1 MKGVLSFMKK
11 YLSIAAFS
19 IAAAL
24 SLNSLS
30 AVNIEANN
38 EDGKEIILSSND
50 NQSKLPK
57 TVALSDNSRLRNALI
72 CPDVSITIDGSDV
85 YFKNAAGEAVYPIL
99 YDGVTYLPLRA
110 VGELMSKNVNWDEKN
125 KIISISGKRA
135 SVSSDSPNKNIGRQ
149 KVTVQERPDFTILI
163 ENDKKEFYSVSGER
177 MYPMLYNGSTYLPLR
192 SIGEIMNKEVL
203 WDSSSK
209 TVILRDFMSSTVT
222 DADSFNSFNGD
233 KQGESTEDNNL
244 SGKNIDLRKAK
255 EEALNHAGAKED
267 DVTFTKAKMDY
278 EDGRPVYEIEFYKD
292 GKEYEYEIDAKTNE
306 IIKFDADLKDA
317 YKADNNE
324 SNLSGKN
331 TDLRRAKEEA
341 LNHAG
346 AKEDDVTF
354 TKAKM
359 DYEDGRPVYEIEFYK
374 DGKEYEYEIDAKTNE
389 IIKFD
394 TDLKDNS
401 KKDVKKK
408 ERKSNKNGISIEEAK
423 NIALKHANISKSDAV
438 FIKEEIDYDDGIY
451 VYEIEYQ
458 TEEMEYEFKIDADT
472 GKVMEYESEQK

>member
-1 MKGVLSFMKK
+1 MKK

-72 CPDVSITIDGSDV
+72 CPDVSIIIDGSDV

-209 TVILRDFMSSTVT
+209 TVMLRDFMSSTVT

-244 SGKNIDLRKAK
+244 SGKNMDLRRAK
-255 EEALNHAGAKED
+255 EEALNHAGVKED

-278 EDGRPVYEIEFYKD
+278 EDGRLVYEIEFYKD
-292 GKEYEYEIDAKTNE
+292 GKK
-306 IIKFDADLKDA
+306 
-317 YKADNNE
+317 YK
-324 SNLSGKN
+324 
-331 TDLRRAKEEA
+331 
-341 LNHAG
+341 
-346 AKEDDVTF
+346 
-354 TKAKM
+354 
-359 DYEDGRPVYEIEFYK
+359 
-374 DGKEYEYEIDAKTNE
+374 YEIDAKTNE

-401 KKDVKKK
+401 QKDVKKK
-408 ERKSNKNGISIEEAK
+408 ESKSNKNGISIEEAK
-423 NIALKHANISKSDAV
+423 NIALKHANINKSDAV
-438 FIKEEIDYDDGIY
+438 FIKEETDYDDGIY

>member
-1 MKGVLSFMKK
+1 MKK

-72 CPDVSITIDGSDV
+72 CPDVSIIIDGSDV

-209 TVILRDFMSSTVT
+209 TVMLRDFMSSTVT

-244 SGKNIDLRKAK
+244 SGKNMDLRRAK
-255 EEALNHAGAKED
+255 EEALNHAGVKED

-278 EDGRPVYEIEFYKD
+278 EDGKLVYEIEFYKD
-292 GKEYEYEIDAKTNE
+292 GKK
-306 IIKFDADLKDA
+306 
-317 YKADNNE
+317 YK
-324 SNLSGKN
+324 
-331 TDLRRAKEEA
+331 
-341 LNHAG
+341 
-346 AKEDDVTF
+346 
-354 TKAKM
+354 
-359 DYEDGRPVYEIEFYK
+359 
-374 DGKEYEYEIDAKTNE
+374 YEIDAKTNE

-401 KKDVKKK
+401 QKDVKKK
-408 ERKSNKNGISIEEAK
+408 ESKSNKNGISIEEAK
-423 NIALKHANISKSDAV
+423 NIALKHANINKSDAV
-438 FIKEEIDYDDGIY
+438 FIKEETDYDDGIY

>member
-1 MKGVLSFMKK
+1 MKK

-72 CPDVSITIDGSDV
+72 CPDVSIIIDGSDV

-110 VGELMSKNVNWDEKN
+110 VGVLMSKNVNWDEKN

-209 TVILRDFMSSTVT
+209 TVMLRDFMSSTVT

-233 KQGESTEDNNL
+233 KQGESTEDN
-244 SGKNIDLRKAK
+244 
-255 EEALNHAGAKED
+255 
-267 DVTFTKAKMDY
+267 
-278 EDGRPVYEIEFYKD
+278 
-292 GKEYEYEIDAKTNE
+292 
-306 IIKFDADLKDA
+306 
-317 YKADNNE
+317 
-324 SNLSGKN
+324 NLSGKN

-359 DYEDGRPVYEIEFYK
+359 DYEDGKLVYEIEFYK

-394 TDLKDNS
+394 ADLKDNS
-401 KKDVKKK
+401 QKDVKKK
-408 ERKSNKNGISIEEAK
+408 ESKSNKNGISIEEAK
-423 NIALKHANISKSDAV
+423 NIALKHANINKSDAV
-438 FIKEEIDYDDGIY
+438 FIKEETDYDDGIY